1 MRLSTQLL
9 ESIYVP
15 PSPTALK
22 KKISAQKRAERHKLT
37 VGEGPPYRVV
47 HIADSKREDL
57 KPEKCAHCK
66 ALLLR
71 KQVTIEDCEG
81 QDFIIGASCAKK
93 VGGVPLAKA
102 VRGKKINWDDEQEY
116 IYKLIKKNKSKLKRI
131 EWSKAP
137 FQVLETNRWYDKNYN
152 SPKANLYTWANILA
166 SYRMSLMRRDNDNFI
181 SFLRY
186 L

>member
-1 MRLSTQLL
+1 MKLSTLLL
-9 ESIYVP
+9 ESVYVP
-15 PSPTALK
+15 PSPAALK

-102 VRGKKINWDDEQEY
+102 VRGKKVNWDDEQEY
-116 IYKLIKKNKSKLKRI
+116 VFKLIEKKKSKLKRMK
-131 EWSKAP
+131 WNQAP
-137 FQVLETNRWYDKNYN
+137 FETSYTNEWYNKNYN
-152 SPKANLYTWANILA
+152 SPKANLYSWANILA
-166 SYRMSLMRRDNDNFI
+166 SRRMTLMKRDSDSLV